1 MKGMESI
8 MMTDHIEKVLISC
21 EEIKEIVKRL
31 GKQISEDYKGKK
43 LILVGILKGSVVF
56 MTDLMREINLMCD
69 IDFMAVSSYGGGTKT
84 TGRVNILKDLSAPIE
99 GCDVLVVEDIVDSGV
114 TLNYI
119 LKYLINRNPNSVK
132 LCSLLDKPSGRIV
145 EVNVDYI
152 GCTIPDEFVVGYGL
166 DYAEKYRNL
175 PYIGVLKPEIYS

>member
-1 MKGMESI
+1 
-8 MMTDHIEKVLISC
+8 MMNEHIERVLIST
-21 EEIKEIVKRL
+21 EEIQETVKKL
-31 GKQISEDYKGKK
+31 GKQISEDYKDKK

-56 MTDLMREINLMCD
+56 MTDLMREIDILCD
-69 IDFMAVSSYGGGTKT
+69 IDFIAVSSYGKGTKT
-84 TGRVNILKDLSAPIE
+84 TGRVNLLKDLSEPVE

-114 TLNYI
+114 TLSYI

-152 GCTIPDEFVVGYGL
+152 GRTIPDEFVVGYGL

-175 PYIGVLKPEIYS
+175 PYIGVLKREIYSK